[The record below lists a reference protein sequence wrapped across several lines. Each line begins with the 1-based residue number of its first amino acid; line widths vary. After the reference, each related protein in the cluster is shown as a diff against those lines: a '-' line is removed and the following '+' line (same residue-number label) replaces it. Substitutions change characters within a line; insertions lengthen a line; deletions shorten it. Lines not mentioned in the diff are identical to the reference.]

1 MHWMWIVVARIAPE
15 PIVLG
20 TAVSQYRARGE
31 AGARS
36 TPLLADAKL
45 PPILPPV
52 PEPVPAPAILP
63 PNQVFAAALIAERLP
78 ARPPSLAEV
87 KLRQPNGWRA
97 PDSPLRLADR
107 KV

>member
-45 PPILPPV
+45 PPILRVGLDGNRPRSRTPLV
-52 PEPVPAPAILP
+52 TIPDDGDIPLATKPAK
-63 PNQVFAAALIAERLP
+63 PN
-78 ARPPSLAEV
+78 
-87 KLRQPNGWRA
+87 
-97 PDSPLRLADR
+97 
-107 KV
+107 